1 MLVKAD
7 AEGYM
12 KDTSTGAF
20 INTNDTS
27 YARFMAERA
36 NAKKSKDLSARISAV
51 ENDLRDI
58 KDLLLQVVNGRN

>member
-1 MLVKAD
+1 MLVKTD

-20 INTNDTS
+20 INTDDTA
-27 YARFMAERA
+27 YARFLAQRSSI
-36 NAKKSKDLSARISAV
+36 KKNDDLCKRMSAV